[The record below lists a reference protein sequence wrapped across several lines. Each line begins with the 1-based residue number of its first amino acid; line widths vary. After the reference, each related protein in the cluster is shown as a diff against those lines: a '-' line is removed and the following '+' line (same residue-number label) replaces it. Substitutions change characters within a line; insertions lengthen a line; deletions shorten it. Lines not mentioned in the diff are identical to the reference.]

1 MASTPRQ
8 SLPDDFASG
17 TACAV
22 CGAAA
27 LKVAHLKSFPDYVA
41 CDACKAS
48 FVAEDGGER
57 VLYGNIPEAYPQA
70 RSLALRKWATLAQV
84 EAVAQGER
92 PAPVPPRPAAVPIS
106 LEPEADRNASLRA
119 AASAAV
125 PIPTQPEIARP
136 PIRAVPL
143 DFEDELE
150 PEPELDE
157 DVEEEGIPA
166 EVERDAGLGRL
177 SRLMAGAPE
186 PEPMSDWAGSL
197 VPERMP
203 MAPPPE
209 EGIPPSAYAVAPASA
224 AAPKPAASPPPA
236 VPAARPPDPI
246 PGQRFRVLVRGD
258 QVVFPMQSCAHCTH
272 SPAPNRLTVVGSVAL
287 GQGVGQRRLTR
298 YSVPL
303 CRACYRRA
311 MARTSE
317 ANNARLNAHLVS
329 ALAALVLLVLA
340 LGTRLI
346 DPATLGM
353 GAAALFALV
362 LGVLGYALPATV
374 LLGRTSRLP
383 APEDAR
389 FVRTTLRIP
398 DDSQGLEPAFEWRNA
413 RYAEQF
419 QQANHPRSLSGVVA
433 VKDRTPF
440 A

>member
-1 MASTPRQ
+1 
-8 SLPDDFASG
+8 
-17 TACAV
+17 
-22 CGAAA
+22 
-27 LKVAHLKSFPDYVA
+27 
-41 CDACKAS
+41 
-48 FVAEDGGER
+48 
-57 VLYGNIPEAYPQA
+57 
-70 RSLALRKWATLAQV
+70 
-84 EAVAQGER
+84 
-92 PAPVPPRPAAVPIS
+92 VPIPI
-106 LEPEADRNASLRA
+106 EPEIDRNASLRA

-125 PIPTQPEIARP
+125 PIPTQPEVARP

-157 DVEEEGIPA
+157 DVEEDGIPA
-166 EVERDAGLGRL
+166 EVDRDAGLGRL

-236 VPAARPPDPI
+236 VQPAARPPDPI

-329 ALAALVLLVLA
+329 ALAALA
-340 LGTRLI
+340 L
-346 DPATLGM
+346 
-353 GAAALFALV
+353 LV

-389 FVRTTLRIP
+389 FVRTTLLIP

-419 QQANHPRSLSGVVA
+419 QQANQPRSLSGVVA

>member
-1 MASTPRQ
+1 MASTPRL

-17 TACAV
+17 AACAV

-48 FVAEDGGER
+48 FVAENGGER
-57 VLYGNIPEAYPQA
+57 VLYGNIPETYPQA
-70 RSLALRKWATLAQV
+70 RGLALRKWATLAQV

-92 PAPVPPRPAAVPIS
+92 PAPVLPRPAAVPIS
-106 LEPEADRNASLRA
+106 LEPEVDRNASLRA

-143 DFEDELE
+143 DFENELE

-157 DVEEEGIPA
+157 DVEEDGIPA

-224 AAPKPAASPPPA
+224 APKPAAAPPPA
-236 VPAARPPDPI
+236 ATPAVRPPDPI
-246 PGQRFRVLVRGD
+246 PGQRFRVLVRGE

-272 SPAPNRLTVVGSVAL
+272 SPAPNRLMVVGPVAQ

-329 ALAALVLLVLA
+329 ALAALALLVLA

-374 LLGRTSRLP
+374 LLGRTGRLA

-389 FVRTTLRIP
+389 YVRTTLLIP
-398 DDSQGLEPAFEWRNA
+398 DDSQGLELAFEWRNA

-419 QQANHPRSLSGVVA
+419 HQVNQPRSLAGVVA
-433 VKDRTPF
+433 VKDRTP
-440 A
+440 AA